1 MKLDLFR
8 KKIVLELR
16 LEVDQFI
23 IGNVGTMSGVGAVMV
38 RIGVPLIQGCR
49 RTAHQRESSVLSEIR
64 VVDVT
69 AKWNVKNEASF
80 YHLNLQ

>member
-8 KKIVLELR
+8 TKIVLELR

-23 IGNVGTMSGVGAVMV
+23 IGNVGTVLGVGAVMV
-38 RIGVPLIQGCR
+38 RIGVPLIQRCR
-49 RTAHQRESSVLSEIR
+49 RTAHQRESSVSSEIW

-69 AKWNVKNEASF
+69 AKWNVKNETSF
-80 YHLNLQ
+80 TI

>member
-8 KKIVLELR
+8 TKILLELR

-23 IGNVGTMSGVGAVMV
+23 IGNVGTMLGVGAVMV
-38 RIGVPLIQGCR
+38 RIGVPLIQHCR
-49 RTAHQRESSVLSEIR
+49 RTAHKRESSVPSEIE

-69 AKWNVKNEASF
+69 AKWNVKNETSF
-80 YHLNLQ
+80 TI